1 VPSSWDF
8 HVPSSFAINSSENSP
23 GRGEGKKKKE
33 KKRERRDLDY
43 YLRFFL
49 VFLRPSKIWI

>member
-23 GRGEGKKKKE
+23 GRGEGKKKKRKE
-33 KKRERRDLDY
+33 KREE
-43 YLRFFL
+43 RFGLLFE
-49 VFLRPSKIWI
+49 VFFSFSSPE